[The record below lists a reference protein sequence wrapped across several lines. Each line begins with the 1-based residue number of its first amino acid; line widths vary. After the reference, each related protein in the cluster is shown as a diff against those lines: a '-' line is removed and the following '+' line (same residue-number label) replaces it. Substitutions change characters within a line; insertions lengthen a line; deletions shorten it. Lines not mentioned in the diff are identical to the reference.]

1 VTLPPPENVALTS
14 TPTPVCFGR
23 ASRALTIQPF
33 EIDGTLSARHQEG
46 LAALLPILGCGEE
59 AATLA
64 FGGLAEAVE
73 DDPAGRAAL
82 ASIAKDE
89 DRHDRLIL
97 SLRAGLP
104 PPPDQREILR
114 RARRFHI
121 DLGRGG
127 TAFRLARIAA
137 LDSAVCTVL
146 GRLLHRNAA
155 LACAPMVH
163 GALSAIW
170 RDEAH
175 HVAVSRRL
183 ALARADG
190 TILRPLASQA
200 REALADIL
208 LLDGSALDSLDVDP
222 MRLARDVRRL
232 PVGLLA

>member
-1 VTLPPPENVALTS
+1 MPSSSPEPVALTP
-14 TPTPVCFGR
+14 TPTPICFRRGLR
-23 ASRALTIQPF
+23 APTIRPF
-33 EIDGTLSARHQEG
+33 EIDATLAVRYQEG

-64 FGGLAEAVE
+64 FDELADSVD
-73 DDPAGRAAL
+73 DDPDGRAAL
-82 ASIAKDE
+82 ADIAKDE
-89 DRHDRLIL
+89 DRHDQLIL
-97 SLRAGLP
+97 SMRAALP

-146 GRLLHRNAA
+146 GGLLRRNAA
-155 LACAPMVH
+155 LANAPTVH

-190 TILRPLASQA
+190 ATLRPLANQA
-200 REALADIL
+200 REALAEIL
-208 LLDGSALDSLDVDP
+208 LLGGGALDSLDVDP

>member
-1 VTLPPPENVALTS
+1 V
-14 TPTPVCFGR
+14 
-23 ASRALTIQPF
+23 
-33 EIDGTLSARHQEG
+33 RHQEG

-59 AATLA
+59 AATIA
-64 FGGLAEAVE
+64 FGGLAASVD

-89 DRHDRLIL
+89 NRHDHLIL
-97 SLRAGLP
+97 SLRAALP

-114 RARRFHI
+114 RAR
-121 DLGRGG
+121 RGG

-146 GRLLHRNAA
+146 GRMLRRGAA
-155 LACAPMVH
+155 LACAPTVH

-170 RDEAH
+170 RDESH

-190 TILRPLASQA
+190 ALLRPLARQA

-208 LLDGSALDSLDVDP
+208 LLGGSALDSLEVDP

>member
-1 VTLPPPENVALTS
+1 MSVSFPIYAAF
-14 TPTPVCFGR
+14 TPTPTPACFRRESR
-23 ASRALTIQPF
+23 ASTIKPF
-33 EIDGTLSARHQEG
+33 EIDLTLASRHHEG

-64 FGGLAEAVE
+64 FGGLASSVE
-73 DDPAGRAAL
+73 NDPAGCAAL

-89 DRHDRLIL
+89 EGHDRIIL
-97 SLRAGLP
+97 RLRSALP

-114 RARRFHI
+114 KARRFHI
-121 DLGRGG
+121 DLGRGT

-146 GRLLHRNAA
+146 GRLLHRDAA
-155 LACAPMVH
+155 LSRAPGVH
-163 GALSAIW
+163 AALSAIW

-183 ALARADG
+183 ALARTDG
-190 TILRPLASQA
+190 VALRPMASQA

-208 LLDGSALDSLDVDP
+208 SLASAAFDNLDVDP
-222 MRLARDVRRL
+222 VRLMRDVRRL
-232 PVGLLA
+232 PAGLLA

>member
-1 VTLPPPENVALTS
+1 MPLPLPENPALPS
-14 TPTPVCFGR
+14 APKPVCFGR
-23 ASRALTIQPF
+23 ASRAPTTRPF
-33 EIDGTLSARHQEG
+33 EIDATLALRHREG

-64 FGGLAEAVE
+64 FGGLADLVD
-73 DDPAGRAAL
+73 DDPIGRAAL

-89 DRHDRLIL
+89 ERHNHLIL
-97 SLRAGLP
+97 SLRAALP
-104 PPPDQREILR
+104 PPPDERETLR
-114 RARRFHI
+114 RAKRFHI
-121 DLGRGG
+121 DLGRGSP
-127 TAFRLARIAA
+127 AFRLARIAA

-146 GRLLHRNAA
+146 GRLLSRNAA
-155 LACAPMVH
+155 LACAPKVH

-190 TILRPLASQA
+190 TILRPLARQA
-200 REALADIL
+200 REALSEIL
-208 LLDGSALDSLDVDP
+208 LLGGCALDSLDVDP

>member
-1 VTLPPPENVALTS
+1 V
-14 TPTPVCFGR
+14 
-23 ASRALTIQPF
+23 
-33 EIDGTLSARHQEG
+33 RHQEG

-59 AATLA
+59 AATIA
-64 FGGLAEAVE
+64 FGGLAASVD

-89 DRHDRLIL
+89 NRHDHLIL
-97 SLRAGLP
+97 SLRAALP

-146 GRLLHRNAA
+146 GRMLRRGAA
-155 LACAPMVH
+155 LACAPTVH

-170 RDEAH
+170 RDESH

-190 TILRPLASQA
+190 ALLRPLARQA

-208 LLDGSALDSLDVDP
+208 LLGGSALDSLEVDP